1 MTLAYE
7 LPKRLLRKIGLAGV
21 RVHVTGNNLHY
32 FTDFKGLN
40 PEEGGQDNGRYP
52 IPRNIITGISITL

>member
-1 MTLAYE
+1 M
-7 LPKRLLRKIGLAGV
+7 
-21 RVHVTGNNLHY
+21 GNNLHY